1 MQDVFFESSK
11 QMTMIERDNRGG
23 LLQKCRKLAESM
35 NMENSIEKGDTVAIK
50 LHLGERHNPSYLSP
64 SIASFFVDLVKEYGG
79 QPFVTDTTTLYR
91 RARHTMFDY
100 LKTAAR
106 NGFTCETMGC
116 PVIVADGLKGQS
128 GTVVQVKSGQIL
140 REVCVAEYI
149 HDADVLLCLAHV
161 TMHPTVPL
169 GASVKNVGMGC
180 ATKSSKIAM
189 HTVGNKPTLDAG
201 KCTKCG
207 ACIKMCPGE
216 AYSFKNGVINVDP
229 RKCVGCAGCIA
240 VCEGGAIQIPWDAGK
255 VQATLLD
262 GYKAVVSTFS
272 PDKLFFFNFAI
283 NVREICD
290 CVGEAFSNII
300 PDIGVLASRD
310 AIALDKATD
319 DLIVAAPGNPNSIL
333 ASVGAMEPGAR
344 KADAIS
350 NTARSEAYWEAVAMS
365 DPESVDYK
373 LVTG

>member
-1 MQDVFFESSK
+1 MRDVFFESSK
-11 QMTMIERDNRGG
+11 QMTMLERKNRGG
-23 LLQKCRKLAESM
+23 LLKKCLKLAKLLDMDS
-35 NMENSIEKGDTVAIK
+35 SIEKGDTVAIK

-64 SIASFFVDLVKEYGG
+64 AIAGFFVDLVKEYGG

-100 LKTAAR
+100 LETAAR
-106 NGFTCETMGC
+106 NGFTSQTMGC
-116 PVIVADGLKGQS
+116 PVIIADGLKGQS
-128 GTVVQVKSGQIL
+128 GTVVQVESGRHL
-140 REVCVAEYI
+140 KELCVAEYI
-149 HDADVLLCLAHV
+149 HDADVLVSLAHV

-180 ATKSSKIAM
+180 ATKSGKIAM
-189 HTVGNKPTLDAG
+189 HTVGNKPALNVN

-207 ACIKMCPGE
+207 MCIRMCPGG
-216 AYSFKNGVINVDP
+216 AYSFKDGVISVDQD
-229 RKCVGCAGCIA
+229 KCIGCAGCVA
-240 VCEGGAIQIPWDAGK
+240 VCEGGAITIPWDAGK

-272 PDKLFFFNFAI
+272 PDKMFFFNFAI

-290 CVGEAFSNII
+290 CVAEAFSNIV

-310 AIALDKATD
+310 AIAVDKETD

-333 ASVGAMEPGAR
+333 ERVGAMEPGSC
-344 KADAIS
+344 KADVIS
-350 NTARSEAYWEAVAMS
+350 DTAQSEAFWAAVGES
-365 DPESVDYK
+365 DSESIQYK
-373 LVTG
+373 LTTG

>member
-11 QMTMIERDNRGG
+11 QMTMMERDNRGG
-23 LLQKCRKLAESM
+23 LLQKCRKLAKLI
-35 NMENSIEKGDTVAIK
+35 NMESSIEKGDTVAIK
-50 LHLGERHNPSYLSP
+50 LHLGERYNPSYLSP
-64 SIASFFVDLVKEYGG
+64 AIAGFFVDLVKEYGG
-79 QPFVTDTTTLYR
+79 RPFVTDTTTLYR

-100 LKTAAR
+100 LETAAR
-106 NGFTCETMGC
+106 NGFTSQTMGC
-116 PVIVADGLKGQS
+116 PVIIADGLKGQS
-128 GTVVQVKSGQIL
+128 GTVVQVESAQLL

-149 HDADVLLCLAHV
+149 HDADVLVSLAHV
-161 TMHPTVPL
+161 TMHITVPL

-189 HTVGNKPTLDAG
+189 HTVGNKPTLDPQ
-201 KCTKCG
+201 KCIKCG

-216 AYSFKNGVINVDP
+216 AYSFKNGVITVDP

-283 NVREICD
+283 NVRETCD
-290 CVGEAFSNII
+290 CMGEALSNIV

-310 AIALDKATD
+310 AIAVDKAAD

-350 NTARSEAYWEAVAMS
+350 DTARSEAYWEAVAKS
-365 DPESVDYK
+365 DPQSINYK
-373 LVTG
+373 LITG